1 VGLFLPILYY
11 DTLSVKINELLF
23 GYIEILLY
31 VSFVIRD
38 KDMTN
43 ELEINPILLDERY
56 DEQIQ
61 NLLMFERFDGK
72 IFDSGKIGSDRIY
85 EVLKDIESETG
96 IKL

>member
-1 VGLFLPILYY
+1 
-11 DTLSVKINELLF
+11 
-23 GYIEILLY
+23 
-31 VSFVIRD
+31 
-38 KDMTN
+38 MTN

-72 IFDSGKIGSDRIY
+72 IFDSGKSGSDRIY
-85 EVLKDIESETG
+85 EVLRDIELGTG

>member
-1 VGLFLPILYY
+1 M
-11 DTLSVKINELLF
+11 
-23 GYIEILLY
+23 LY

-38 KDMTN
+38 NDMIN

-61 NLLMFERFDGK
+61 ELLMFERFDGK
-72 IFDSGKIGSDRIY
+72 IFDSGKSGSERIY
-85 EVLKDIESETG
+85 EVLKDIELGTG

>member
-1 VGLFLPILYY
+1 M
-11 DTLSVKINELLF
+11 
-23 GYIEILLY
+23 EIMLY

-38 KDMTN
+38 NDMIN

-61 NLLMFERFDGK
+61 ELLMFERFDGK
-72 IFDSGKIGSDRIY
+72 IFDSGKSGSERIY
-85 EVLKDIESETG
+85 EVLKDIELGTG

>member
-1 VGLFLPILYY
+1 M
-11 DTLSVKINELLF
+11 
-23 GYIEILLY
+23 LY

-38 KDMTN
+38 NDMIN

-61 NLLMFERFDGK
+61 ELLMFERFDGK
-72 IFDSGKIGSDRIY
+72 IFDSGKSGSDRIY
-85 EVLKDIESETG
+85 EVLKDIELGTG

>member
-1 VGLFLPILYY
+1 M
-11 DTLSVKINELLF
+11 
-23 GYIEILLY
+23 LY

-38 KDMTN
+38 NDMIN

-61 NLLMFERFDGK
+61 DLLMFERFDGK
-72 IFDSGKIGSDRIY
+72 IFDSGKSGSERIY
-85 EVLKDIESETG
+85 EVLKDIELGTG